1 MLLAVV
7 KGIPLNYGALLIGA
21 N

>member
-7 KGIPLNYGALLIGA
+7 KGEL
-21 N
+21 